1 MSYAM
6 IPDDSINYEEG
17 AILCD
22 NDFDD
27 IIILVSDHYGQ
38 YMLQELVSRYTIKG
52 VEEEALQRERDLILI
67 MEGVDEGKACS
78 GNALMI
84 PRDLCHSLLKHLFAK
99 AEDIPQSF
107 VTEPEGYKMI
117 LNVAQAIRDSAES
130 ED

>member
-22 NDFDD
+22 CDFDD

-52 VEEEALQRERDLILI
+52 VEEEALSIAADGPDNPYYLEVWDEIVDNGYIEVDGKRFNLWVGENDIFAVREGSNFEKYLG
-67 MEGVDEGKACS
+67 M
-78 GNALMI
+78 
-84 PRDLCHSLLKHLFAK
+84 
-99 AEDIPQSF
+99 
-107 VTEPEGYKMI
+107 
-117 LNVAQAIRDSAES
+117 
-130 ED
+130 

>member
-22 NDFDD
+22 FDD
-27 IIILVSDHYGQ
+27 IIILVPDHYGQ

-52 VEEEALQRERDLILI
+52 VEEEALSIAAD
-67 MEGVDEGKACS
+67 GPD
-78 GNALMI
+78 N
-84 PRDLCHSLLKHLFAK
+84 
-99 AEDIPQSF
+99 PQSF

-117 LNVAQAIRDSAES
+117 LNVAEAIRDSAES
-130 ED
+130 KD